1 MAATW
6 RDKLLPAS
14 FRGISFLIPQTSV
27 PVGMKGQL
35 HEFPQRDTPFFEQL
49 GKQSQVHKMTAW
61 VIGDDC
67 FERRDKL
74 IEALNAPG
82 GGELVHPWLGKMQVK
97 AGECDMSHDFVGGG
111 MVSFELTFYPDVP
124 LKTPAT
130 KVNTQAQV
138 VNSSESLLTSS
149 LNRYKTAMGTV
160 NQARLGLLQMRNSLT
175 NVFSVIQQQFAPFVS
190 VFTDVT
196 GFAQSLINSPGSLSS
211 LFSSYFSSFSGFDFF
226 SSSSSGRSS
235 SGSSFGSS
243 SGNDG
248 GGYRGA
254 VAEASQQTEAVGSI
268 NTVSSIGGTDAITA
282 SQATANLV
290 QDSTLVQI
298 GLIVSEMPV
307 APQPES
313 IEAMPSVEQQALQP
327 IVRPDVP
334 VADDVIEL
342 RDNLNEAIH
351 EASLK
356 ADPEHYLVLNN
367 FRQTVVKH
375 LTAVAQSGVKLVD
388 ITPPETLPALVLAY
402 RRFGDATRSPEVVQR
417 NRIQHP
423 GFVPAV
429 PIKIAQR

>member
-1 MAATW
+1 MTVTW

-14 FRGISFLIPQTSV
+14 FRGISFLIPQASV

-35 HEFPQRDTPFFEQL
+35 HEFPQRDTPYFEQL

-74 IEALNAPG
+74 IEALNTPG

-97 AGECDMSHDFVGGG
+97 AGECEMSHDRVGGG
-111 MVSFELTFYPDVP
+111 MVIFDLTFYPDAP
-124 LKTPAT
+124 LKTPAAR
-130 KVNTQAQV
+130 VNTQAQV
-138 VNSSESLLTSS
+138 VKSSESLLTSS
-149 LNRYKTAMGTV
+149 LNRYKTAMATV
-160 NQARLGLLQMRNSLT
+160 NKARLGLLQMRNSLS
-175 NVFSVIQQQFAPFVS
+175 NVFSVIQQQFAPFLS

-196 GFAQSLINSPGSLSS
+196 GFAQSLMNSPGTLSS

-226 SSSSSGRSS
+226 
-235 SGSSFGSS
+235 GSS
-243 SGNDG
+243 SGG
-248 GGYRGA
+248 GSGLGYQGA
-254 VAEASQQTEAVGSI
+254 VAEASQQAESVSSI
-268 NTVSSIGGTDAITA
+268 NTVSPLGGTDTVTA

-290 QDSTLVQI
+290 QDSVLVQI

-307 APQPES
+307 ATQPES
-313 IEAMPSVEQQALQP
+313 IELMPSVDQQALQP

-356 ADPEHYLVLNN
+356 ADPEHYLVLNS
-367 FRQTVVKH
+367 FRQSVVKH
-375 LTAVAQSGVKLVD
+375 LTAVAQSGVRLVD
-388 ITPPETLPALVLAY
+388 ITPPETLSALVLAY

-417 NRIQHP
+417 NRIRHP

>member
-1 MAATW
+1 MTATW
-6 RDKLLPAS
+6 RDQLLPAS

-67 FERRDKL
+67 FDRRDKL
-74 IEALNAPG
+74 IEALNTPG

-97 AGECDMSHDFVGGG
+97 AGECEMSHDLMGGG
-111 MVSFELTFYPDVP
+111 MISFDLTFYPDLP
-124 LKTPAT
+124 LKTPAA

-138 VNSSESLLTSS
+138 VDSSESLLTSS
-149 LNRYKTAMGTV
+149 LNRYQTAMGTV
-160 NQARLGLLQMRNSLT
+160 NQARLGLMQMRNSLT

-196 GFAQSLINSPGSLSS
+196 GFAQSLMNSPGSLSS
-211 LFSSYFSSFSGFDFF
+211 LFSSYFSSFSGFNFF
-226 SSSSSGRSS
+226 GSSSSGRSS
-235 SGSSFGSS
+235 SG
-243 SGNDG
+243 GNAG
-248 GGYRGA
+248 GGYRAA
-254 VAEASQQTEAVGSI
+254 VAEATKRTEAVSSI
-268 NTVSSIGGTDAITA
+268 NTVSTVGGTDANTA
-282 SQATANLV
+282 SQAAANLV

-298 GLIVSEMPV
+298 GLIVSELPV
-307 APQPES
+307 ATQPES
-313 IEAMPSVEQQALQP
+313 IESMPSVDQQAVQP

-342 RDNLNEAIH
+342 RDTLNEAIH

-356 ADPEHYLVLNN
+356 ADPAHYLVLNT

-375 LTAVAQSGVKLVD
+375 LTAVAQSGVKLVEV
-388 ITPPETLPALVLAY
+388 TPAESLSALVLAY
-402 RRFGDATRSPEVVQR
+402 RRFGDATRAPEVVQR

-423 GFVPAV
+423 GFVPSV

>member
-1 MAATW
+1 MTATW

-74 IEALNAPG
+74 IEALNTPG
-82 GGELVHPWLGKMQVK
+82 GGELVHPWLGKIQVK
-97 AGECDMSHDFVGGG
+97 AGECEMSHDFVGGG
-111 MVSFELTFYPDVP
+111 MVSFDLTFYPDEP
-124 LKTPAT
+124 LKTPAARI
-130 KVNTQAQV
+130 NTQAQV

-149 LNRYKTAMGTV
+149 LNRYQTAMGTV
-160 NQARLGLLQMRNSLT
+160 NQARLGLLQMRNSLS
-175 NVFSVIQQQFAPFVS
+175 NVFSVIQQQFTPFVS
-190 VFTDVT
+190 VFSDVA
-196 GFAQSLINSPGSLSS
+196 GFAQSLMSSPGSLSS
-211 LFSSYFSSFSGFDFF
+211 LFSSYFSSFTGFDFF
-226 SSSSSGRSS
+226 GAG
-235 SGSSFGSS
+235 SGSGSGS
-243 SGNDG
+243 
-248 GGYRGA
+248 GYRGA
-254 VAEASQQTEAVGSI
+254 VAEASQQTESASSI
-268 NTVSSIGGTDAITA
+268 DTVSTLGGTDTA
-282 SQATANLV
+282 AAAQATANLV
-290 QDSTLVQI
+290 QDSVLVQI

-307 APQPES
+307 ATQPES
-313 IEAMPSVEQQALQP
+313 IESMPSVEQQAIQP
-327 IVRPDVP
+327 VVRPDVP

-356 ADPEHYLVLNN
+356 ADPQHYLVLNS
-367 FRQTVVKH
+367 FRQAVVKH
-375 LTAVAQSGVKLVD
+375 LTAVAQSGVRLVE
-388 ITPPETLPALVLAY
+388 ITPPETLSALVLAY

-417 NRIQHP
+417 NRIRHP
-423 GFVPAV
+423 GFVPSV